1 MAYIETRLEAL
12 EAGQATILGALQS
25 IEGKINR
32 ALGMAL
38 GDAQR
43 DIVMAKSL
51 ERITKEVEEQ
61 GDVVQ
66 SAATLIE
73 GLAQQI
79 RDAAGDEDK
88 LNQLADKLDAQQQ
101 QLAQAV
107 AANTPHTPSGM

>member
-1 MAYIETRLEAL
+1 MFRSQILRRLDAL
-12 EAGQATILGALQS
+12 LAGQTR

-43 DIVMAKSL
+43 DRVMGKSL
-51 ERITKEVEEQ
+51 ERLGREVEEQ

-79 RDAAGDEDK
+79 RDANGDEDK

-101 QLAQAV
+101 QLAQAI
-107 AANTPHTPSGM
+107 AANTPHDPSAN